1 MEPRFAFYEIVRV
14 IGDPPRITEA
24 LRGKEGIV
32 VGMSDSSAVVERDY
46 GVHINEFGEM
56 FGIPE
61 HLLEPTGRF
70 GSRKDIVS
78 RDPRTRLFGERKMDT
93 TDL

>member
-14 IGDPPRITEA
+14 IGDPPRIREA

-32 VGMSDSSAVVERDY
+32 VGMSDSSNVVERDY
-46 GVHINEFGEM
+46 GVHINEFGET

-61 HLLEPTGRF
+61 HLLEPTGALVAGRMLSVETQ
-70 GSRKDIVS
+70 G
-78 RDPRTRLFGERKMDT
+78 
-93 TDL
+93 